1 MGLLDTAIVP
11 SAFGPLGEIREFR
24 ADPVGT
30 QVRVLK
36 DLLTRA
42 ADTEWGRRYAFGE
55 LAAQDDP
62 RGAYQSRIPEH
73 NYEDYREDVE
83 RVRRG
88 EADIFWPGT
97 FKHFAVSSGTASA
110 GKIIPLSEEMLEHN
124 RGFSLGAALSY
135 FDATADPAFF
145 FGKLLSIPGRI
156 EEDPKHPGT
165 LIGEVSGLQYL
176 FAPWALKKFI
186 QAVPEDILFIPN
198 WERKLD
204 AIVDHTLEMDV
215 RAIAMVPS
223 WAIVLF
229 RKLMKAYSERRGVQV
244 TTVREIWPNLQVFF
258 SGGVALSSYRALL
271 EQQIGGGRM
280 DFVENYG
287 ASEGFISFQ
296 DRPNTDDMLVH
307 LDNGVFLEF
316 VEENGSSSRRIS
328 IEDVRPGIRYR
339 ILVTTC
345 SGLWSYDVGDV
356 IRFTS
361 KDPYRIVVAG
371 RTSEMLDRYGEAVYG
386 DEARAALH
394 LASKE
399 TNARFREYHVAP
411 LEATADSLPGHQWL
425 IEFEQA
431 PDDLDRFGRIID
443 EHLQEINRHYVIR
456 READAFL
463 PPQIVSLPPGTFMD
477 WLSKTRDRVGA
488 QTKVPRMSESRDI
501 ADAILTISGNN
512 P

>member
-1 MGLLDTAIVP
+1 MGILDKPIVP
-11 SAFGPLGEIREFR
+11 SVLTPLGGIREFR

-30 QVRVLK
+30 QARLLK

-42 ADTEWGRRYAFGE
+42 ADTEWGIRYGFGE
-55 LAAQDDP
+55 LAALDDP
-62 RGAYQSRIPEH
+62 RSAYLARVPEH
-73 NYEDYREDVE
+73 NYDDYREDVE

-97 FKHFAVSSGTASA
+97 FEHFAVSSGTASA
-110 GKIIPLSEEMLEHN
+110 GKIIPLSTEMLVRN
-124 RGFSLGAALSY
+124 RSFSLGAALSY
-135 FDATADPAFF
+135 FDATTDPAFF

-186 QAVPEDILFIPN
+186 QAVPEEILFMPN
-198 WERKLD
+198 WESKLD
-204 AIVDHTLEMDV
+204 AIVEHTVEMDV

-229 RKLMKAYSERRGVQV
+229 RKLIRTYNARRGTNV
-244 TTVREIWPNLQVFF
+244 TSVREIWPNLQVFF
-258 SGGVALSSYRALL
+258 SGGVALASYRALL

-316 VEENGSSSRRIS
+316 VEEGGTSTERIS
-328 IEDVRPGIRYR
+328 IEDVRTDVRYR

-345 SGLWSYDVGDV
+345 SGLWSYDVGDIV
-356 IRFTS
+356 RFTS
-361 KDPYRIVVAG
+361 TDPYRLVVAG

-386 DEARAALH
+386 DEAREALRK
-394 LASKE
+394 ASDE
-399 TNARFREYHVAP
+399 TNARFREFHVAP
-411 LEATADSLPGHQWL
+411 IEATSDS
-425 IEFEQA
+425 
-431 PDDLDRFGRIID
+431 
-443 EHLQEINRHYVIR
+443 
-456 READAFL
+456 
-463 PPQIVSLPPGTFMD
+463 
-477 WLSKTRDRVGA
+477 
-488 QTKVPRMSESRDI
+488 
-501 ADAILTISGNN
+501 
-512 P
+512 